1 MAFMETV
8 KFLVSLIDNPMTPD
22 NRGKTPIDLAPN
34 EEIANFLKN
43 LRDVPNTSV

>member
-1 MAFMETV
+1 MDTV
-8 KFLVSLIDNPMTPD
+8 KFLFSLTDNPMTLD
-22 NRGKTPIDLAPN
+22 NDGNTPIDLAPN